1 MRILGAFEDN
11 RFLYR
16 DVLSREIRNK
26 RSNLTVRS
34 AALGKLEEELT
45 SFVPDVVVCSQPKDV
60 HDGGEGAW
68 VKMATKDGEHL
79 SEVWLSRE
87 HWSTEG
93 PLLRELLEIIDE
105 TEERLREKR
114 SSEAS

>member
-1 MRILGAFEDN
+1 MRILVAFEDT

-16 DVLSREIRNK
+16 DVLSREIRNSRPK
-26 RSNLTVRS
+26 LTVRS

-45 SFVPDVVVCSQPKDV
+45 SFVPDVVVCSQPRDV
-60 HDGGEGAW
+60 HYGGKGAW

-79 SEVWLSRE
+79 SEVWLGRE

-93 PLLRELLEIIDE
+93 PSLRELLEIIDE
-105 TEERLREKR
+105 TEERLREER